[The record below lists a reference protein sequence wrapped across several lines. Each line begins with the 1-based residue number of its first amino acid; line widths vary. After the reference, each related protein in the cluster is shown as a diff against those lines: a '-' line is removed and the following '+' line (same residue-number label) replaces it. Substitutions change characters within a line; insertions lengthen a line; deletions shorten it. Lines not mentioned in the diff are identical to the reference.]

1 MINTV
6 LFGAGQVG
14 AMVARLLGVAHRA
27 VCFADNSEAKWGGS
41 LAGLPVISPRESLA
55 LGPDCVCLCV
65 LDAERARRWRR
76 SCESWATPGPS

>member
-27 VCFADNSEAKWGGS
+27 VCFADNSEAK
-41 LAGLPVISPRESLA
+41 
-55 LGPDCVCLCV
+55 
-65 LDAERARRWRR
+65 
-76 SCESWATPGPS
+76 